1 MERDELRRSIL
12 LILVLLAIAILFAQS
27 QRNCEVP
34 GSSWVPCVSFR
45 AIWRRVEH
53 EPPHNIDKE
62 RHSSRDDMHSQA
74 WLA

>member
-1 MERDELRRSIL
+1 MERDELRRSIV

-34 GSSWVPCVSFR
+34 GSSWVPCVSLK

-53 EPPHNIDKE
+53 QPPHAIDKARSNHKDGE
-62 RHSSRDDMHSQA
+62 LKSP
-74 WLA
+74 